1 VHIPNEQWQ
10 DSKQQRG
17 TSFEKDRFATTKK
30 KEYEVKR
37 SPIQERGF
45 HLQTSQELRSRLVA
59 RAQQPCEESGE
70 EPEAHPPAPRGGGA
84 AHRWRQAA
92 TRCVAL
98 CGAPTRREAAL
109 C

>member
-1 VHIPNEQWQ
+1 MDTISSSSRERVRSASLHIPNEQWQ

-45 HLQTSQELRSRLVA
+45 HLQTSQELRSRL
-59 RAQQPCEESGE
+59 
-70 EPEAHPPAPRGGGA
+70 A
-84 AHRWRQAA
+84 AVLQ
-92 TRCVAL
+92 
-98 CGAPTRREAAL
+98 
-109 C
+109 